1 MIMLLKRGGYML
13 GFLLL
18 ALQIA
23 AMICVIIMNS
33 VLYKIHQDLKAIR
46 SCLTES
52 KNDFNQL

>member
-1 MIMLLKRGGYML
+1 ML

-52 KNDFNQL
+52 KNDLYQL

>member
-1 MIMLLKRGGYML
+1 ML

-23 AMICVIIMNS
+23 AMICIIMNS
-33 VLYKIHQDLKAIR
+33 VLYKIHQDLKEIR

-52 KNDFNQL
+52 KDDLNQL

>member
-1 MIMLLKRGGYML
+1 ML

-33 VLYKIHQDLKAIR
+33 VLYKIHQDLKAIG

-52 KNDFNQL
+52 KNDLN